1 MKKGVLVA
9 AVALVAI
16 ASAATVWWFLRDRG
30 GTPPQE
36 DAVSAPKVVSALSS
50 AQRGERAERVRA
62 AVAHHRRLWREATY
76 VEIRDAA
83 MGGDVV
89 AQRRLSEIY
98 EDCLA
103 YAGQMNVALRMLGTL
118 TKADPAA
125 QPTVKGIYAD
135 YKHFCVQAD
144 ADLRKNPDAGRYW
157 LHKSAKAGD
166 LASEMRYFG
175 RTVPTLNS
183 GQLKYFVDKLR
194 ASGDPDAIFEMAL
207 LLAKANEPWPDPVV
221 ASAFQGERAQSAWML
236 AACRAGFDCARGS
249 RALNMVCIT
258 MFACSYTDYERYL
271 WFNNDAAPQR
281 TELTRLVTLV
291 ERDILQMQPTR

>member
-16 ASAATVWWFLRDRG
+16 ASAATVWWFMRDRG
-30 GTPPQE
+30 GTSQE
-36 DAVSAPKVVSALSS
+36 DAASAPKAVSALSS
-50 AQRGERAERVRA
+50 AQRDERAERVRA

-125 QPTVKGIYAD
+125 QPTVKGIYTD

-207 LLAKANEPWPDPVV
+207 LLAKANESWPDP
-221 ASAFQGERAQSAWML
+221 AMAPAFRGESAQSAWML

-258 MFACSYTDYERYL
+258 MFACSHPDYERYL
-271 WFNNDAAPQR
+271 WLNNDTATQR

>member
-9 AVALVAI
+9 AGVLVAI
-16 ASAATVWWFLRDRG
+16 ASAAIAWWFLRDDG
-30 GTPPQE
+30 APHE
-36 DAVSAPKVVSALSS
+36 DAASAPAAGSALS
-50 AQRGERAERVRA
+50 AVQRNERAERVRA

-76 VEIRDAA
+76 VEVRDAA
-83 MGGDVV
+83 MGGDAV

-98 EDCLA
+98 DDCLA
-103 YAGQMNVALRMLGTL
+103 YAGQMSMALRMLGTL

-175 RTVPTLNS
+175 RTVAVINS
-183 GQLKYFVDKLR
+183 GQVKYFVDKLR

-207 LLAKANEPWPDPVV
+207 LMVKVNEPWPDPALAPV
-221 ASAFQGERAQSAWML
+221 FRGEQAQSAWML
-236 AACRAGFDCARGS
+236 AACRAGYDCARGS
-249 RALNMVCIT
+249 RVLNTVCMT
-258 MFACSYTDYERYL
+258 MFACTYPDYERYL
-271 WFNNDAAPQR
+271 WFNNDAPAQR
-281 TELTRLVTLV
+281 AELTRLVTLI